1 MIERIGETIVINGE
15 FLNREE
21 IEMMPK
27 LADYLMEREKA
38 KNVVIYGIKDDHL
51 YLLSKCKQA
60 EMARRIE
67 RKFSKVGESRKV
79 GDLILTKVHLGIV
92 ATVEDGFKKIRYVEE
107 IITETIENGASKRK
121 FGSRLNEIK
130 RLIVV

>member
-92 ATVEDGFKKIRYVEE
+92 ATVEDRFKKIRYVEE

>member
-21 IEMMPK
+21 LEMMPK

-79 GDLILTKVHLGIV
+79 GDLILAKVHLGIV
-92 ATVEDGFKKIRYVEE
+92 ATVEDRFKKIRYVEE

>member
-21 IEMMPK
+21 LEMMPK

-79 GDLILTKVHLGIV
+79 GDLILVKVHLGIV
-92 ATVEDGFKKIRYVEE
+92 ATVEDRFKKIRYVEE

>member
-21 IEMMPK
+21 LEIMPK

-38 KNVVIYGIKDDHL
+38 KNVIIYGIRDDHL
-51 YLLSKCKQA
+51 YILSKCKQD
-60 EMARRIE
+60 EMAKRIV
-67 RKFSKVGESRKV
+67 RKFSKAGESRKV
-79 GDLILTKVHLGIV
+79 GDLILAKVHLGII
-92 ATVEDGFKKIRYVEE
+92 ATVEDRFKKIRYVEE
-107 IITETIENGASKRK
+107 IITETIEDGASKRR